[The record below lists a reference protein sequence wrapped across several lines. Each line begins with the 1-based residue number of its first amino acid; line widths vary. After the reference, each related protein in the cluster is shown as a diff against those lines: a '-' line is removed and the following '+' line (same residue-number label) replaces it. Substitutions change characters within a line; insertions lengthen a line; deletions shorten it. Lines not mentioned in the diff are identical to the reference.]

1 VLNRFLI
8 GAIIVLGVNTMPMVV
23 SSEEIEFYTP
33 PTSLFD
39 EPEPS
44 VTSPQPSPAP
54 TTTPVLVEPIKVV
67 PKPSSKPAQ
76 KKPMQVETKPITPI
90 IKSEPLKAVK
100 AEKVEAQSLE
110 PVASGTNS
118 GKVNSDALILGF
130 QSDRITLS
138 QTHMSQLEDHLK
150 VYKKLPDTKL
160 IYVHAYAQSNES
172 DGAGKARSY
181 SLSRALSVRDWLIE
195 KGVKAKSVKIRA
207 LGSLSSDMVVENSQI
222 PQDRVEVFIG
232 AL

>member
-1 VLNRFLI
+1 MLNRFLI

-23 SSEEIEFYTP
+23 SAEEIEFYTP

-44 VTSPQPSPAP
+44 VTSPQPPPAP

-76 KKPMQVETKPITPI
+76 KQPIQVEIKPIAPI

-100 AEKVEAQSLE
+100 TEKVEAQSLE

-138 QTHMSQLEDHLK
+138 QTHMSPL
-150 VYKKLPDTKL
+150 
-160 IYVHAYAQSNES
+160 
-172 DGAGKARSY
+172 
-181 SLSRALSVRDWLIE
+181 
-195 KGVKAKSVKIRA
+195 
-207 LGSLSSDMVVENSQI
+207 
-222 PQDRVEVFIG
+222 
-232 AL
+232 